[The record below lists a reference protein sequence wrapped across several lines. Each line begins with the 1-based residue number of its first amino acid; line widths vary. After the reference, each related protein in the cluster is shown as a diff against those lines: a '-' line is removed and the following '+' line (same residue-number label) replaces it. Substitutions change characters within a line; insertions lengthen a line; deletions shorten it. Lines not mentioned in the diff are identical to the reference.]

1 MLTIL
6 KKLLNRPL
14 SFAGFLLLFAFI
26 VVAVAAPWIAP
37 PRYEDQPYRIPRD
50 GYWAEPKPPSAEHI
64 FGTAEGQY
72 DIFYGVVWGTRTA
85 FRVGIIVTLSACLIG
100 MIVGSVA
107 SYYGGLVDE
116 ILMRIVDI
124 FYTLPFLVAAM
135 VLTVVLGR
143 SLTNSM
149 IALIAFTWMGY
160 ARVIRS
166 EILRLKELDY
176 SAAAKAIGAGNVRIL
191 IRHIIPNALYP
202 IFVMVSMNIGSMVIS
217 VSTLSFL
224 GLGAEVGY
232 ADWGQMI
239 SLARNWMLG
248 SAGSATAYWF
258 TVVCPG
264 VPIILFVLAWNLVG
278 DALRDVLDPRM
289 RGARS

>member
-1 MLTIL
+1 MWII
-6 KKLLNRPL
+6 KKLLTQPL
-14 SFAGFLLLFAFI
+14 SIIGFLLLFAF
-26 VVAVAAPWIAP
+26 VVIAVIAPWIAP
-37 PRYEDQPYRIPRD
+37 PQSAHEPYRIPRD

-64 FGTAEGQY
+64 LGTAEGQY

-85 FRVGIIVTLSACLIG
+85 FRVGIIVTLVGCVIG
-100 MIVGSVA
+100 ITIGA
-107 SYYGGLVDE
+107 IAAYYGGFVDE
-116 ILMRIVDI
+116 LLMRIVDI

-149 IALIAFTWMGY
+149 IALISFTWMGY
-160 ARVIRS
+160 ARVLRS
-166 EILRLKELDY
+166 EILRIKELDY
-176 SAAAKAIGAGNVRIL
+176 SQAARAIGANSFRIL
-191 IRHIIPNALYP
+191 LRHIIPNALYP
-202 IFVMVSMNIGSMVIS
+202 VFVMVSMNIGSMVIA

-224 GLGAEVGY
+224 GLGAEVGF

-248 SAGSATAYWF
+248 GAGNATKYWF

-264 VPIILFVLAWNLVG
+264 LPIILFVLAWNLVG
-278 DALRDVLDPRM
+278 DSLRDVLDPRM
-289 RGARS
+289 RGSR

>member
-1 MLTIL
+1 MIKIL
-6 KKLLNRPL
+6 KQLFTRPL
-14 SFAGFLLLFAFI
+14 SVAGFVLLFAFI

-37 PRYEDQPYRIPRD
+37 PKSAHEPYRIPRD
-50 GYWAEPKPPSAEHI
+50 GYWAEPKPPSAEHPL
-64 FGTAEGQY
+64 GTAEGQY

-85 FRVGIIVTLSACLIG
+85 FRVGIVVTLSGCLIG
-100 MIVGSVA
+100 MIIGSIA
-107 SYYGGLVDE
+107 AYYGGLIDE

-143 SLTNSM
+143 SLENSM
-149 IALIAFTWMGY
+149 IALISFTWMGY
-160 ARVIRS
+160 ARVLRS
-166 EILRLKELDY
+166 EILKIKELDY
-176 SAAAKAIGAGNVRIL
+176 AHAARAVGAGNLRIL
-191 IRHIIPNALYP
+191 LRHIIPNAMYP
-202 IFVMVSMNIGSMVIS
+202 IFVMVSMNIGSMVIA

-224 GLGAEVGY
+224 GLGAQIGY

-248 SAGSATAYWF
+248 SAGNATAYWF

-264 VPIILFVLAWNLVG
+264 VPIVLFVLAWNLVG

-289 RGARS
+289 RGTR

>member
-1 MLTIL
+1 MLGIL
-6 KKLLNRPL
+6 KKLATRPL
-14 SFAGFLLLFAFI
+14 SVAGFILLFAFI
-26 VVAVAAPWIAP
+26 VVAVIAPWIAP
-37 PRYEDQPYRIPRD
+37 PQYRHEPYRIPRD
-50 GYWAEPKPPSAEHI
+50 GYWAEPRPPSAEHLL
-64 FGTAEGQY
+64 GTAEGQY

-85 FRVGIIVTLSACLIG
+85 FRVGIIVTLSGCLIG
-100 MIVGSVA
+100 MFFGSVA
-107 SYYGGLVDE
+107 AFYGGIVDE

-143 SLTNSM
+143 SLENSM
-149 IALIAFTWMGY
+149 IALICFTWMGY
-160 ARVIRS
+160 ARVLRS
-166 EILRLKELDY
+166 EILRIKELDY
-176 SAAAKAIGAGNVRIL
+176 AHAARAVGANSFRIL
-191 IRHIIPNALYP
+191 VRHIIPNAVYP
-202 IFVMVSMNIGSMVIS
+202 IFVMVSMNIGSMVIA

-224 GLGAEVGY
+224 GLGAEIGY

-248 SAGSATAYWF
+248 GAGDATKYWF

-264 VPIILFVLAWNLVG
+264 LPIVLFVLAWNLVG

-289 RGARS
+289 RGAR

>member
-1 MLTIL
+1 MLTIF

-14 SFAGFLLLFAFI
+14 SFVGFLLLFGF
-26 VVAVAAPWIAP
+26 VVIAVAAPWLAP
-37 PRYEDQPYRIPRD
+37 PKHASQPYRIPRD
-50 GYWAEPKPPSAEHI
+50 GYWAEPKPPSAEHL
-64 FGTAEGQY
+64 FGTAQGQY
-72 DIFYGVVWGTRTA
+72 DIYYGVVWGTRTA
-85 FRVGIIVTLSACLIG
+85 FRVGIIVTLSACFIG
-100 MIVGSVA
+100 MTVGSIA
-107 SYYGGLVDE
+107 AYYGGLVDE
-116 ILMRIVDI
+116 LLMRIVDI

-149 IALIAFTWMGY
+149 IALTAFTWMGY

-166 EILRLKELDY
+166 EILRLRELDY
-176 SAAAKAIGAGNVRIL
+176 ASAAKSIGASNFRIL
-191 IRHIIPNALYP
+191 VRHIIPNALYP

-239 SLARNWMLG
+239 SLARNWILG
-248 SAGSATAYWF
+248 SSGNAMAYWY

-264 VPIILFVLAWNLVG
+264 VPILLFVLAWNLVG

>member
-1 MLTIL
+1 
-6 KKLLNRPL
+6 
-14 SFAGFLLLFAFI
+14 LLLFAFV
-26 VVAVAAPWIAP
+26 VVAVIAPWIAP
-37 PRYEDQPYRIPRD
+37 AQYVNNPYRIPRD
-50 GYWAEPKPPSAEHI
+50 GYWAEPKPPSAEHLL
-64 FGTAEGQY
+64 GTSEGQY

-100 MIVGSVA
+100 MTIGSIA
-107 SYYGGLVDE
+107 AYYGGIVDE

-143 SLTNSM
+143 SLGNSM
-149 IALIAFTWMGY
+149 IALTSFTWMGY
-160 ARVIRS
+160 ARVLRS
-166 EILRLKELDY
+166 EILRIKELDY
-176 SAAAKAIGAGNVRIL
+176 SQAAKSIGAGSFRIL
-191 IRHIIPNALYP
+191 LRHIIPNALYP
-202 IFVMVSMNIGSMVIS
+202 VFVMVSMNIGSMVIA

-248 SAGSATAYWF
+248 GGGDATKYWY
-258 TVVCPG
+258 TVICPG
-264 VPIILFVLAWNLVG
+264 LPIILFVLAWNLVG

-289 RGARS
+289 RGSR

>member
-1 MLTIL
+1 MWVLKQLLT
-6 KKLLNRPL
+6 RPL
-14 SFAGFLLLFAFI
+14 SAVGFLLLFAFV
-26 VVAVAAPWIAP
+26 VVAVIAPWIAP
-37 PRYEDQPYRIPRD
+37 PQYANNPYRIPRD

-64 FGTAEGQY
+64 FGTSEGQY

-85 FRVGIIVTLSACLIG
+85 FRVGIIVTLTACLIG
-100 MIVGSVA
+100 MTVGA
-107 SYYGGLVDE
+107 IAAYYGGIVDE

-143 SLTNSM
+143 SLGNSM
-149 IALIAFTWMGY
+149 IALTCFTWMGY
-160 ARVIRS
+160 ARVLRS
-166 EILRLKELDY
+166 EILRIKELDY
-176 SAAAKAIGAGNVRIL
+176 SQAARSIGANSFRIL
-191 IRHIIPNALYP
+191 LRHIIPNALYP
-202 IFVMVSMNIGSMVIS
+202 VFVMVSMNIGSMVIA

-248 SAGSATAYWF
+248 GAGNATEYWF

-264 VPIILFVLAWNLVG
+264 LPIILFVLAWNLVG
-278 DALRDVLDPRM
+278 DSLRDILDPRM
-289 RGARS
+289 RGSR

>member
-1 MLTIL
+1 MWIL
-6 KKLLNRPL
+6 KKLATRPM
-14 SFAGFLLLFAFI
+14 SIAGFILLFCFI
-26 VVAVAAPWIAP
+26 VIAVIAPWIAP
-37 PRYEDQPYRIPRD
+37 PEFPHQPYRIPRD

-64 FGTAEGQY
+64 LGTAEGQY

-85 FRVGIIVTLSACLIG
+85 FRVGLIVTLCGCLIG
-100 MIVGSVA
+100 MVVGSIA
-107 SYYGGLVDE
+107 AYYGGLIDE
-116 ILMRIVDI
+116 ILMRVVDI
-124 FYTLPFLVAAM
+124 FYTLPYLVAAM
-135 VLTVVLGR
+135 VLAVVLGR
-143 SLTNSM
+143 SLQSSM
-149 IALIAFTWMGY
+149 IALICFTWMGY

-166 EILRLKELDY
+166 EILRIREIDY
-176 SAAAKAIGAGNVRIL
+176 TQAARALGASNMRIL

-202 IFVMVSMNIGSMVIS
+202 VFVMVSMNIGSMVIA

-224 GLGAEVGY
+224 GLGAQLGY

-248 SAGSATAYWF
+248 SAGDAAAYWF

-264 VPIILFVLAWNLVG
+264 IPIVLFVLAWNLVG

-289 RGARS
+289 RGSR

>member
-14 SFAGFLLLFAFI
+14 SFVGFLLLFGF
-26 VVAVAAPWIAP
+26 VVIAVAAPWLAP
-37 PRYEDQPYRIPRD
+37 PKYANQPYRIPRD
-50 GYWAEPKPPSAEHI
+50 GFWAEPKPPSAEHLL
-64 FGTAEGQY
+64 GTAQGQY
-72 DIFYGVVWGTRTA
+72 DIYYGVVWGTRTA
-85 FRVGIIVTLSACLIG
+85 FRVGIIVTLTACFIG
-100 MIVGSVA
+100 MTVGSVA
-107 SYYGGLVDE
+107 AYYGGMIDE
-116 ILMRIVDI
+116 LLMRIVDI

-143 SLTNSM
+143 SLTNAM

-176 SAAAKAIGAGNVRIL
+176 ASAAKSIGASNVRIL
-191 IRHIIPNALYP
+191 VRHIIPNALYP

-217 VSTLSFL
+217 ISTLSFL

-239 SLARNWMLG
+239 SLARNWILG
-248 SAGSATAYWF
+248 SSGNAMAYWY

-264 VPIILFVLAWNLVG
+264 IPIILFVLAWNLVG
-278 DALRDVLDPRM
+278 DALRDILDPRM

>member
-1 MLTIL
+1 MWIIKQLLT
-6 KKLLNRPL
+6 RPL
-14 SFAGFLLLFAFI
+14 SAVGFFLLFAF
-26 VVAVAAPWIAP
+26 VVIAVIAPWIAP
-37 PRYEDQPYRIPRD
+37 PEYAHEPYRIPRD
-50 GYWAEPKPPSAEHI
+50 GYWAEPKPPSSEHLL
-64 FGTAEGQY
+64 GTAEGQY

-85 FRVGIIVTLSACLIG
+85 FRVGIIVTLCACAIG
-100 MIVGSVA
+100 ITFGSLA
-107 SYYGGLVDE
+107 AYYGGIVDE

-149 IALIAFTWMGY
+149 IALISFTWMGY

-166 EILRLKELDY
+166 EILRIKELDY
-176 SAAAKAIGAGNVRIL
+176 SQAARAIGAGNFRIL
-191 IRHIIPNALYP
+191 LRHIIPNALYP
-202 IFVMVSMNIGSMVIS
+202 VFVMVSMNIGSMVIA

-224 GLGAEVGY
+224 GLGAEVGF

-248 SAGSATAYWF
+248 GAGNATKYWF

-264 VPIILFVLAWNLVG
+264 LPIILFVLAWNLVG
-278 DALRDVLDPRM
+278 DSLRDVLDPRM
-289 RGARS
+289 RGSR

>member
-1 MLTIL
+1 MWVLKQLLT
-6 KKLLNRPL
+6 RPL
-14 SFAGFLLLFAFI
+14 SAVGFLLLFAFI
-26 VVAVAAPWIAP
+26 VIAVIAPWIAP
-37 PRYEDQPYRIPRD
+37 VQSAHEPYRIPRD

-64 FGTAEGQY
+64 LGTAEGQY

-85 FRVGIIVTLSACLIG
+85 FRVGIIVTLVGCIIG
-100 MIVGSVA
+100 ITIGSTA
-107 SYYGGLVDE
+107 AYYGGFVDE
-116 ILMRIVDI
+116 LLMRIVDI

-149 IALIAFTWMGY
+149 IALISFTWMGY

-166 EILRLKELDY
+166 EILRIKELDY
-176 SAAAKAIGAGNVRIL
+176 SQAARAIGANNFRIL
-191 IRHIIPNALYP
+191 LRHIIPNALYP
-202 IFVMVSMNIGSMVIS
+202 VFVMVSMNIGSMVIA

-224 GLGAEVGY
+224 GLGAEVGF

-248 SAGSATAYWF
+248 GAGNATKYWF

-264 VPIILFVLAWNLVG
+264 LPIILFVLAWNLVG
-278 DALRDVLDPRM
+278 DSLRDVLDPRM
-289 RGARS
+289 RGSR

>member
-1 MLTIL
+1 MWVL
-6 KKLLNRPL
+6 KKLLTRPL
-14 SFAGFLLLFAFI
+14 SVVGFVLLFAFI
-26 VVAVAAPWIAP
+26 VIAIIAPYIAP
-37 PRYEDQPYRIPRD
+37 PKYANEPYRIPRD
-50 GYWAEPKPPSAEHI
+50 GFWAEPKPPSAEHLL
-64 FGTAEGQY
+64 GTAEGQY

-85 FRVGIIVTLSACLIG
+85 FRVGIIVTLFACAIG
-100 MIVGSVA
+100 MVIGSA
-107 SYYGGLVDE
+107 AAYYGGLIDE
-116 ILMRIVDI
+116 ILMRLVDI

-135 VLTVVLGR
+135 ILTVVLGR

-149 IALIAFTWMGY
+149 IALICFTWMGY

-166 EILRLKELDY
+166 EILRIKELDY
-176 SAAAKAIGAGNVRIL
+176 AQAARSVGAGNLRIL
-191 IRHIIPNALYP
+191 LRHIIPNAMYP
-202 IFVMVSMNIGSMVIS
+202 IFVMVSMNIGSMVIA

-224 GLGAEVGY
+224 GLGAQVGY

-248 SAGSATAYWF
+248 RAGTAAAYWF

-264 VPIILFVLAWNLVG
+264 VPIVLFVLSWNLVG

-289 RGARS
+289 RGSR

>member
-1 MLTIL
+1 MWIIKQLLT
-6 KKLLNRPL
+6 RPL
-14 SFAGFLLLFAFI
+14 SAVGFFLLFAF
-26 VVAVAAPWIAP
+26 VVIAVIAPWIAP
-37 PRYEDQPYRIPRD
+37 PQYAHEPYRIPRD
-50 GYWAEPKPPSAEHI
+50 GYWAEPKPPSEAHI
-64 FGTAEGQY
+64 LGTAEGQY

-85 FRVGIIVTLSACLIG
+85 FRVGIIVTLCACAIG
-100 MIVGSVA
+100 ITIGSIA
-107 SYYGGLVDE
+107 AYYGGIVDE

-149 IALIAFTWMGY
+149 IALISFTWMGY

-166 EILRLKELDY
+166 EILRIKELDY
-176 SAAAKAIGAGNVRIL
+176 SQAARSIGANNFRIL
-191 IRHIIPNALYP
+191 RRHIIPNALYP
-202 IFVMVSMNIGSMVIS
+202 VFVMVSMNIGSMVIA

-224 GLGAEVGY
+224 GLGAEVGF

-248 SAGSATAYWF
+248 GAGNATKYWF

-264 VPIILFVLAWNLVG
+264 LPIILFVLAWNLVG
-278 DALRDVLDPRM
+278 DSLRDVLDPRM
-289 RGARS
+289 RGSR

>member
-1 MLTIL
+1 MWVL
-6 KKLLNRPL
+6 KQLITRPL
-14 SFAGFLLLFAFI
+14 SAVGFLLLLAFV
-26 VVAVAAPWIAP
+26 VVAVIAPWIAP
-37 PRYEDQPYRIPRD
+37 AQYANNPYRIPRD
-50 GYWAEPKPPSAEHI
+50 GYWAEPRPPSAEHI
-64 FGTAEGQY
+64 LGTSEGQY

-85 FRVGIIVTLSACLIG
+85 FRVGIIVTISACLIG
-100 MIVGSVA
+100 MTIGA
-107 SYYGGLVDE
+107 IAAYYGGIIDE

-143 SLTNSM
+143 SLGNSM
-149 IALIAFTWMGY
+149 FALICFTWMGY
-160 ARVIRS
+160 ARVLRS
-166 EILRLKELDY
+166 EILRIKELDY
-176 SAAAKAIGAGNVRIL
+176 SQAARSIGASSFRIL
-191 IRHIIPNALYP
+191 LRHIIPNALYP
-202 IFVMVSMNIGSMVIS
+202 VFVMVSMNIGSMVIA

-248 SAGSATAYWF
+248 GGGDATKYWF

-264 VPIILFVLAWNLVG
+264 LPIVLFVLAWNLVG

-289 RGARS
+289 RGSR

>member
-1 MLTIL
+1 MIRIL
-6 KKLLNRPL
+6 KGLFTRPL
-14 SFAGFLLLFAFI
+14 SVTGFVLLFAFI
-26 VVAVAAPWIAP
+26 VIAVAAPWIAP
-37 PRYEDQPYRIPRD
+37 PQSEHEPYRIPRD
-50 GYWAEPKPPSAEHI
+50 GYWAEPKPPSAEHPL
-64 FGTAEGQY
+64 GTAEGQY

-85 FRVGIIVTLSACLIG
+85 FRVGIIVTLSGCLIG
-100 MIVGSVA
+100 MIIGSIA
-107 SYYGGLVDE
+107 AYYGGFIDE

-143 SLTNSM
+143 SLENSM
-149 IALIAFTWMGY
+149 IALICFTWMGY
-160 ARVIRS
+160 ARVLRS
-166 EILRLKELDY
+166 EILKIKELDY
-176 SAAAKAIGAGNVRIL
+176 AHAARAVGAGNLRIL
-191 IRHIIPNALYP
+191 LRHIIPNAMYP
-202 IFVMVSMNIGSMVIS
+202 IFVMVSMNIGSMVIA

-224 GLGAEVGY
+224 GLGAQVGY

-248 SAGSATAYWF
+248 SAGNATAYWF

-264 VPIILFVLAWNLVG
+264 VPIVLFVLAWNLVG

-289 RGARS
+289 RGTR

>member
-1 MLTIL
+1 MWIVKQLLT
-6 KKLLNRPL
+6 RPL
-14 SFAGFLLLFAFI
+14 SAIGFLLLLAF
-26 VVAVAAPWIAP
+26 VVIAVIAPWIAP
-37 PRYEDQPYRIPRD
+37 PQYAHEPYRIPRD
-50 GYWAEPKPPSAEHI
+50 GYWAEPKPPSAEHLL
-64 FGTAEGQY
+64 GTAEGQY

-85 FRVGIIVTLSACLIG
+85 FRVGIIVTLCACAIG
-100 MIVGSVA
+100 MTFGSLA
-107 SYYGGLVDE
+107 AYYGGIVDE

-149 IALIAFTWMGY
+149 IALICFTWMGY
-160 ARVIRS
+160 ARVLRS
-166 EILRLKELDY
+166 EILRIKELDY
-176 SAAAKAIGAGNVRIL
+176 SQAAQAIGANNFRIL
-191 IRHIIPNALYP
+191 LRHIIPNALYP
-202 IFVMVSMNIGSMVIS
+202 VFVMVSINIGSMVIA

-224 GLGAEVGY
+224 GLGAEVGF

-248 SAGSATAYWF
+248 GAGNATKYWF

-264 VPIILFVLAWNLVG
+264 LPIILFVLAWNLVG

-289 RGARS
+289 RGSR

>member
-1 MLTIL
+1 MWIL
-6 KKLLNRPL
+6 KRLFTRPL
-14 SFAGFLLLFAFI
+14 SIAGFVLLSCFI
-26 VVAVAAPWIAP
+26 VIAVIAPWIAP
-37 PRYEDQPYRIPRD
+37 PQYSRQPYRIPRD

-64 FGTAEGQY
+64 LGTSEGQY

-85 FRVGIIVTLSACLIG
+85 FRVGIIVTLAGCLIG
-100 MIVGSVA
+100 MTVGSIA
-107 SYYGGLVDE
+107 AYYGGLIDE
-116 ILMRIVDI
+116 LLMRIVDI

-135 VLTVVLGR
+135 VLAVVLGR
-143 SLTNSM
+143 SLQNSM
-149 IALIAFTWMGY
+149 LALICFTWMGY

-166 EILRLKELDY
+166 EILRIREIDY
-176 SAAAKAIGAGNVRIL
+176 THAARALGAGNLRIL
-191 IRHIIPNALYP
+191 MRHIIPNALYP
-202 IFVMVSMNIGSMVIS
+202 VFVMVSMNIGSMVIA

-224 GLGAEVGY
+224 GLGSELGY

-248 SAGSATAYWF
+248 SAGDASAYWF

-264 VPIILFVLAWNLVG
+264 VPIVLFVLAWNLVG

-289 RGARS
+289 RGSR

>member
-1 MLTIL
+1 MWVLKQLLT
-6 KKLLNRPL
+6 RPL
-14 SFAGFLLLFAFI
+14 SAVGFLLLFAF
-26 VVAVAAPWIAP
+26 VVIAVIAPWVAP
-37 PRYEDQPYRIPRD
+37 PQYAHEPYRIPRD

-64 FGTAEGQY
+64 LGTAEGQY

-85 FRVGIIVTLSACLIG
+85 FRVGIIVTLVGCFIG
-100 MIVGSVA
+100 MTVGA
-107 SYYGGLVDE
+107 IAAYYGGIIDE
-116 ILMRIVDI
+116 ILMRVVDI

-143 SLTNSM
+143 SLGNSM
-149 IALIAFTWMGY
+149 IALICFTWMGY
-160 ARVIRS
+160 ARVLRS
-166 EILRLKELDY
+166 EILRIKELDY
-176 SAAAKAIGAGNVRIL
+176 SQAARSIGANSFRIL
-191 IRHIIPNALYP
+191 LRHIIPNALYP
-202 IFVMVSMNIGSMVIS
+202 VFVMVSMNIGSMVIA

-224 GLGAEVGY
+224 GLGAEVGF

-248 SAGSATAYWF
+248 GSGNATKYWF

-264 VPIILFVLAWNLVG
+264 LPIVLFVLAWNLVG

-289 RGARS
+289 RGSR

>member
-1 MLTIL
+1 MWII
-6 KKLLNRPL
+6 KKLLTQPL
-14 SFAGFLLLFAFI
+14 SIIGFLLLFAF
-26 VVAVAAPWIAP
+26 VVIAVIAPWIAP
-37 PRYEDQPYRIPRD
+37 PQSAHEPYRIPRD

-64 FGTAEGQY
+64 LGTAEGQY

-85 FRVGIIVTLSACLIG
+85 FRVGIIVTLIG
-100 MIVGSVA
+100 CIIGITVGA
-107 SYYGGLVDE
+107 IAAYYGGFVDE
-116 ILMRIVDI
+116 LLMRIVDI

-149 IALIAFTWMGY
+149 IALISFTWMGY
-160 ARVIRS
+160 ARVLRS
-166 EILRLKELDY
+166 EILRIKELDY
-176 SAAAKAIGAGNVRIL
+176 SQAAQAIGANNFRIL
-191 IRHIIPNALYP
+191 LRHIIPNALYP
-202 IFVMVSMNIGSMVIS
+202 VLVMVSMNIGSMVIA

-224 GLGAEVGY
+224 GLGAEVGF

-248 SAGSATAYWF
+248 GAGNATKYWF

-264 VPIILFVLAWNLVG
+264 LPIILFVLAWNLVG
-278 DALRDVLDPRM
+278 DSLRDVLDPRM
-289 RGARS
+289 RGSR

>member
-1 MLTIL
+1 MTIL
-6 KKLLNRPL
+6 KRLLNRPL
-14 SFAGFLLLFAFI
+14 SFIGFLLLFFFVA
-26 VVAVAAPWIAP
+26 VAVAAPWIAP
-37 PRYEDQPYRIPRD
+37 PKYADQPYRIPRD
-50 GYWAEPKPPSAEHI
+50 GYWAQPRPPSAEHI

-100 MIVGSVA
+100 MTIGSIA
-107 SYYGGLVDE
+107 SYSGGIVDE

-143 SLTNSM
+143 SLTNAM
-149 IALIAFTWMGY
+149 IALVAFTWMGY

-176 SAAAKAIGAGNVRIL
+176 SSAAKAIGASSVRIL
-191 IRHIIPNALYP
+191 VRHIIPNALYP
-202 IFVMVSMNIGSMVIS
+202 IFVMVSMNIGSMVITI
-217 VSTLSFL
+217 STLSFL
-224 GLGAEVGY
+224 GLGAEIGY

-248 SAGSATAYWF
+248 SSANPAAYWF

-264 VPIILFVLAWNLVG
+264 VPIVLFVLAWNLVG
-278 DALRDVLDPRM
+278 DALRDELDPRM